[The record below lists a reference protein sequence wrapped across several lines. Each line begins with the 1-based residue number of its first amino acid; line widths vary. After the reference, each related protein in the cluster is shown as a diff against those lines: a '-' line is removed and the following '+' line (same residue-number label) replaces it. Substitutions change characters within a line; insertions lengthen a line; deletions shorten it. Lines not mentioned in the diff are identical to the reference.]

1 MHQSDTTLNY
11 SHPALFSGR
20 LVALDF
26 VMKYIED
33 RAVQWTVYI
42 IAFLDRRQQMVHRM
56 SG

>member
-1 MHQSDTTLNY
+1 MHVNIVSSLYFTL
-11 SHPALFSGR
+11 LFSGR

-33 RAVQWTVYI
+33 RAVQWTAYI